1 LGGLLF
7 RKAAKVAFCKKFFYL
22 FLFYSY
28 YFQIV
33 FNLKNQFNN
42 PNLATLVDYYE
53 INIVS
58 ADKFTIK

>member
-1 LGGLLF
+1 MAVGVGYRNF
-7 RKAAKVAFCKKFFYL
+7 
-22 FLFYSY
+22 
-28 YFQIV
+28 

-42 PNLATLVDYYE
+42 PILATLVDYYE